1 MAAGRHID
9 QLKTGEL
16 SWRDLW
22 VIVGQTHPNTS
33 AVHRAR
39 NPDDWMWGLPELLA
53 ASMLDELRW
62 LKWTKTKD
70 AGKKSNPP
78 PEPTIR
84 PGVNPK
90 KPAQMR
96 VGDAMTQEE
105 FDRRYA
111 AKLAAAS

>member
-9 QLKTGEL
+9 QLGTVDL

-22 VIVGQTHPNTS
+22 VIVGQSHPNTS

-39 NPDDWMWGLPELLA
+39 NPDTWMWGLPEMLA

-62 LKWTKTKD
+62 LKWSKTKN
-70 AGKKSNPP
+70 AGKASNPP
-78 PEPTIR
+78 PEPVVR
-84 PGVNPK
+84 PGVDPK

-111 AKLAAAS
+111 AKLASN